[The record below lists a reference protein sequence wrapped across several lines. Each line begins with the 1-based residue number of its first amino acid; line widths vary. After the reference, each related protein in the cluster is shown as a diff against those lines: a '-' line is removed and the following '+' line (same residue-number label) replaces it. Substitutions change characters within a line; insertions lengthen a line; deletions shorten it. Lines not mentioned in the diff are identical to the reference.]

1 MDEARKLKSCSRNVE
16 WLKEKLLKE
25 QEHRERGEVELPEL
39 KEIEAMGLTQ
49 STSFW
54 LQNGSCK
61 VLLSNKPD
69 VSPYNNLPQKYLNI
83 ISIPILFFEHIYRVL
98 SCIMTI
104 DTKLYNSLRANE
116 L

>member
-25 QEHRERGEVELPEL
+25 QEHREREL

-54 LQNGSCK
+54 LQYGSCK

-69 VSPYNNLPQKYLNI
+69 VSPYSDLPQKYLYI

-98 SCIMTI
+98 SCIMII
-104 DTKLYNSLRANE
+104 DTKLYNSLHANE